1 MTVLTTTPVPL
12 TTPEV
17 PERRL
22 HPFARQFV
30 LELRKLT
37 DTRAGLGL
45 LLGVILLSALSL
57 AGTIATALPAERTSA
72 TLLRA
77 LLAPQWVILPILG
90 IVLVTGEFGKRTNAS
105 AFLLEPRRLRV
116 LGAKV
121 LAMLLVA
128 DVLHGVAVGLAAL
141 GPVVLP
147 RLTGHQWVAAMPDS
161 VFTQGLAV
169 QFTEVLVG
177 VAFGAL
183 IQSTAAA
190 IAAFF
195 TLPMIGFGAASAA
208 GHGVVSWID
217 LSTTQTPLAGGTATS
232 TDLLHFACAALLWA
246 VLPLAL
252 GALRLRR
259 RDLPVG
265 G

>member
-1 MTVLTTTPVPL
+1 MTALTTTPVPL

-30 LELRKLT
+30 LELRKIT

-45 LLGVILLSALSL
+45 LVGVVLLSALSL

-72 TLLRA
+72 TVLRA
-77 LLAPQWVILPILG
+77 LLAPQWLILPILG

-128 DVLHGVAVGLAAL
+128 DVVHGVAVGLAAA
-141 GPVVLP
+141 GPALLT
-147 RLTGHQWVAAMPDS
+147 RATGHHWAGALPVHAL
-161 VFTQGLAV
+161 TQGLAV

-195 TLPMIGFGAASAA
+195 TLPMLTFGAASAA
-208 GHGVVSWID
+208 GHGLVSWID
-217 LSTTQTPLAGGTATS
+217 LSTTQAPLAAGTATS

-246 VLPLAL
+246 VLPLVL

-259 RDLPVG
+259 RDLPIG